1 MRIGKFLWFLPVV
14 LIWGVSV
21 PAFAYSET
29 QTNWSGGEGS
39 PGPVSNWEDDF
50 HVCSHIAFYDTQGQL
65 TLDVSHT
72 TPVEYPVMGGL
83 QGVSSVW
90 ATDINGDGHE
100 DLITADEE
108 DGRVFWW
115 ENGGGG
121 SSWQGDLLSD
131 DFSGA
136 ASVCALDVDDDGDQD
151 IAAVS
156 SSQNRVALWLNLD
169 GSGEYWTRI
178 DIDESFGG
186 GVDIYPADING
197 DGYDDLVGAAYS
209 DNDIVWW
216 QNVDGSGSD
225 WIKRPIN
232 VNFTSAYGVTS
243 ADIDNDG
250 KLDVVG
256 VSMSYY
262 SGSACWWRNV
272 DGSGSSWTQYTIDG
286 DIDGARAVAAGYVNA
301 DDMTDV
307 VVGTHY
313 SDDVVSYEN
322 QNGGYSWASHTID
335 TNFDQVSALAIA
347 DMDGDG
353 DGDVAG
359 TAANGDEVAW
369 FENLNRVGTVWTKRS
384 VSGSLGGASCV
395 FIADIDGNG
404 NSDVA
409 ATGAESHEL
418 KWWEVVGYS
427 PEGNLVSKILD
438 TGIYAVYETLDWTF
452 SEPTG
457 TDIYFQLRTSNNP
470 GSMGSWSDP
479 INGPGGLI
487 DVDIARYVQYMVTL
501 GSDDY
506 TATPV
511 LQDVTITWQEIGGTM
526 EGSTA
531 MGGFGLAAPAPNPS
545 TGTALLRFGLSGA
558 SAATLEVFD
567 CSGRLVRTLVDGELA
582 AGTHQAEVSGLTPGL
597 YLCRLAAD
605 GEIATRTLVV
615 IR

>member
-1 MRIGKFLWFLPVV
+1 MGTGRLLWLLPAALV
-14 LIWGVSV
+14 WAFSA

-39 PGPVSNWEDDF
+39 PGPVSSWGDDF
-50 HVCSHIAFYDTQGQL
+50 HVCSHIAYFETEGQL

-72 TPVEYPVMGGL
+72 TPVEYPVVGGL
-83 QGVSSVW
+83 QGVSTVW
-90 ATDINGDGHE
+90 ADDINGDGHV
-100 DLITADEE
+100 DLITADED

-121 SSWQGDLLSD
+121 TSWDGDLLSGE
-131 DFSGA
+131 FSGA

-156 SSQNRVALWLNLD
+156 SSQSWVALWLNLD

-232 VNFTSAYGVTS
+232 ANFNSAYGVT
-243 ADIDNDG
+243 AEDIDNDG

-256 VSMSYY
+256 VGMSYY
-262 SGSACWWRNV
+262 NGSACWWRNV
-272 DGSGSSWTQYTIDG
+272 NGSGTSWTQYTIDG
-286 DIDGARAVAAGYVNA
+286 DIDGACAVAAGDVNA
-301 DDMTDV
+301 DGESDV
-307 VVGTHY
+307 VAGTYY
-313 SDDVVSYEN
+313 SDDVVFYEN
-322 QNGGYSWASHTID
+322 QNGGYNWASHTID
-335 TNFDQVSALAIA
+335 TSFDQVSALVIA
-347 DMDGDG
+347 DIDSDG

-359 TAANGDEVAW
+359 TAANDDEVAW
-369 FENLNRVGTVWTKRS
+369 FENLNRVGTVWTKRD
-384 VSGSLGGASCV
+384 VSTSLGGASGV
-395 FIADIDGNG
+395 FVADIDGNG

-409 ATGAESHEL
+409 ATGAESHQL

-427 PEGNLVSKILD
+427 PDGNLVSKILD
-438 TGIYAVYETLDWTF
+438 TGIYAVYQTLDWTF

-457 TDIYFQLRTSNNP
+457 TDVYFQLRTSNNP
-470 GSMGSWSDP
+470 GNMGSWSDP
-479 INGPGGLI
+479 ITSPGGLI
-487 DVDIARYVQYMVTL
+487 DVDIARYVQYQVSL
-501 GSDDY
+501 SSDDY

-511 LQDVTITWQEIGGTM
+511 LQDVTLTWQDLGGTM

-531 MGGFGLAAPAPNPS
+531 LGGFGLAAPAPNPS
-545 TGTALLRFGLSGA
+545 TGSAVLRFGVPGGSPV
-558 SAATLEVFD
+558 SLEVFD
-567 CSGRLVRTLVDGELA
+567 CSGRLVRTLIEGDLQ
-582 AGTHQAEVSGLTPGL
+582 AGTHQAEVDGLQPGL
-597 YLCRLAAD
+597 YLCRLRA
-605 GEIATRTLVV
+605 GSEIDTRTLVV